1 MAARIAT
8 FAEALE
14 KLQIYQ
20 NTLEETQFF
29 ESATFKE
36 SEDEHG
42 VVLSDDDLQIL
53 AKNIKQAEE
62 DPTER
67 VKDYDYVAL
76 AFPSGVGHAGVSLQ
90 ESRGK
95 ELKSRVR
102 SEFLA
107 YNLAKASL
115 LQGICDLQRDAP
127 NTQRC

>member
-67 VKDYDYVAL
+67 VKD
-76 AFPSGVGHAGVSLQ
+76 
-90 ESRGK
+90 
-95 ELKSRVR
+95 
-102 SEFLA
+102 
-107 YNLAKASL
+107 
-115 LQGICDLQRDAP
+115 
-127 NTQRC
+127 